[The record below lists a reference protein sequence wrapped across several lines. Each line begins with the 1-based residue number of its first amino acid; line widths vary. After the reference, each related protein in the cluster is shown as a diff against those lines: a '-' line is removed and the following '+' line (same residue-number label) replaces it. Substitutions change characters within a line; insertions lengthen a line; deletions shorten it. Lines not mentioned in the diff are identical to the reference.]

1 MELKWWN
8 TTLGTA
14 EVSPHI
20 VRVFGR
26 GGQARG
32 LFISYSEFTEPAI
45 TTCRDALAGG
55 AVIVLSKLQ
64 EIVELLEREADIK
77 KWLKAKVTAAIAD
90 KNPLFL
96 PPI

>member
-1 MELKWWN
+1 
-8 TTLGTA
+8 
-14 EVSPHI
+14 
-20 VRVFGR
+20 VFGR

-45 TTCRDALAGG
+45 TTCREALAGG
-55 AVIVLSKLQ
+55 AVVVLSKLQ
-64 EIVELLEREADIK
+64 EIVELLNREADLK

-90 KNPLFL
+90 KNPMFL